1 MGNFNKPKTSLTMKK
16 ISIVIMFVAVTA
28 FAAQAQEFKKFKVG
42 VGGGY
47 AVTSGTGAKGGVL
60 LYLEPAYRI
69 QDQLLV
75 GLRLE
80 AAGMVRGYAEN
91 VETASISASFS
102 GSQGIFG
109 QYYFSNN
116 TFRPFVGLGLGLNK
130 IATAAANFEGEA
142 FAALN
147 ESKFG
152 FFPRVG
158 FDAGHFTLSLDYNL
172 IGASTLQ
179 GTSGGELK
187 TKNNYIGIRF
197 GGFFGGGR
205 N

>member
-1 MGNFNKPKTSLTMKK
+1 MKRILT
-16 ISIVIMFVAVTA
+16 VILFVAAVAYT
-28 FAAQAQEFKKFKVG
+28 AQAQEFKKFKVG
-42 VGGGY
+42 VGAGY
-47 AVTSGTGAKGGVL
+47 AITSGTGAKGGAL
-60 LYLEPAYRI
+60 FYLEPAYRI
-69 QDQLLV
+69 QDELLV
-75 GLRLE
+75 GLRFE
-80 AAGMVRGYAEN
+80 GAGMVRGYAED

-109 QYYFSNN
+109 QYYFGNE

-130 IATAAANFEGEA
+130 VTTAAANFGAETFVGVK
-142 FAALN
+142 

-158 FDAGHFTLSLDYNL
+158 FDAGHFTLSIDYNL
-172 IGASTLQ
+172 IGASTLKGSQ
-179 GTSGGELK
+179 GGELK

>member
-1 MGNFNKPKTSLTMKK
+1 MKR
-16 ISIVIMFVAVTA
+16 ISTVLLLVTVTA

-80 AAGMVRGYAEN
+80 AAGMVRGYAEA

-109 QYYFSNN
+109 QYYFGNE
-116 TFRPFVGLGLGLNK
+116 TFRPFVGFGLGLNK
-130 IATAAANFEGEA
+130 VTTAAANFNGEA
-142 FAALN
+142 FVGVQ
-147 ESKFG
+147 ESKLG

-158 FDAGHFTLSLDYNL
+158 FDAGHFTLSIDYNL
-172 IGASTLQ
+172 VGASTLT

-205 N
+205 K

>member
-1 MGNFNKPKTSLTMKK
+1 MKR
-16 ISIVIMFVAVTA
+16 ISTVLFLVAVTA

-42 VGGGY
+42 IGAGY
-47 AVTSGTGAKGGVL
+47 AITSGTGAKGGVL

-80 AAGMVRGYAEN
+80 AAGMVRGYAEA

-109 QYYFSNN
+109 QYYFGNE
-116 TFRPFVGLGLGLNK
+116 TFRPFVGFGLGLNK
-130 IATAAANFEGEA
+130 VTTAAANFNGEA
-142 FAALN
+142 FVGVQ
-147 ESKFG
+147 ESKLG

-158 FDAGHFTLSLDYNL
+158 FDAGHFTLSIDYNL
-172 IGASTLQ
+172 VGASTLE

-205 N
+205 K